1 MERTARLR
9 NIDSRWD
16 LGLSTNEPLLGD
28 WIVIDNDDG
37 VDSLSNF

>member
-1 MERTARLR
+1 MEFGALDERC
-9 NIDSRWD
+9 
-16 LGLSTNEPLLGD
+16 PLLGD